1 MEFISGIVWRNLNKA
16 TFDTLNNRSPGQ
28 YDIRLGSAD
37 YSAFFDGLPRENAT
51 NIGGFSLTVPLTS
64 FPTADTGAS
73 TPLVVRYMGNDSSRR
88 DWNIPSQRSATAYSL
103 WRPDRRLPDAP
114 SDKSFLVLLKTY
126 SGKYYGRLIL
136 ARELDYLPEDL
147 KDLLLSNERGCRM
160 LATASPQA
168 LDLYLTLLR
177 ALCPPAL
184 RDQRED
190 GGRGRRLLQ
199 IFCGAGLPDHQER
212 WGGRAGGA
220 RGLLSVRERQ
230 RPAAPVSGTRL
241 FFPADRYDQ
250 QPEVVSHPSLL

>member
-147 KDLLLSNERGCRM
+147 KDLLLS
-160 LATASPQA
+160 
-168 LDLYLTLLR
+168 Y
-177 ALCPPAL
+177 
-184 RDQRED
+184 
-190 GGRGRRLLQ
+190 
-199 IFCGAGLPDHQER
+199 
-212 WGGRAGGA
+212 
-220 RGLLSVRERQ
+220 
-230 RPAAPVSGTRL
+230 
-241 FFPADRYDQ
+241 
-250 QPEVVSHPSLL
+250 